1 MLRSGGME
9 RTFTRK
15 IESLSEIFVFLK
27 GAAQSYSLDERV
39 TYSVNMAVEELF
51 TNMIK
56 YDAGGTEGISVELEK
71 RDGSIVVRLVDYDSE
86 PFDMTELD
94 DVDISAPLSERKPGG
109 LGIHLVKCLMD
120 EVRYEYSNRTTRI
133 RLVKNL

>member
-1 MLRSGGME
+1 MEKTFDRSMS
-9 RTFTRK
+9 
-15 IESLSEIFVFLK
+15 SLAEIFAFLK
-27 GAAQSYSLDERV
+27 GAAASFSLDERT
-39 TYSVNMAVEELF
+39 TYSVNMAIEELF

-56 YDAGGTEGISVELEK
+56 YDAGGTEGISIEIEK
-71 RDGSIVVRLVDYDSE
+71 QEGAVVVGLVDHDSA

-94 DVDISAPLSERKPGG
+94 DVDISAPLNDRRPGG

-120 EVRYEYSNRTTRI
+120 EIKYEYTDRTTRI